1 MFFSLLIIHWFAT
14 QVTSKVEGTMGY
26 EDFVYFILAE
36 EDKSSVPSLEYWF
49 KYVDLDGNGILTR
62 HDAECMEEEAVLFED
77 VLCKISDMIG
87 PEVET
92 LCLMILWLLYA
103 QAILV
108 FKESVSLKSYI
119 TMPDLKGSKLS
130 GDIYNMLFNL
140 NKFMAF
146 ETHDP
151 LLVREKPTL
160 TEWDRFAHRE
170 YIRLSMNGSG
180 EVRDELLEAPL

>member
-1 MFFSLLIIHWFAT
+1 MRSRYMRW
-14 QVTSKVEGTMGY
+14 K
-26 EDFVYFILAE
+26 
-36 EDKSSVPSLEYWF
+36 
-49 KYVDLDGNGILTR
+49 
-62 HDAECMEEEAVLFED
+62 ECMEEEAVLFED

-87 PEVET
+87 PE
-92 LCLMILWLLYA
+92 
-103 QAILV
+103 
-108 FKESVSLKSYI
+108 ESVSLKSYI

-151 LLVREKPTL
+151 LLLTLVLLDAGCSYNISKRKHEREKPTL